1 RVMLRTALRTA
12 SALSL
17 LAAAAALTL
26 GQTPAGTG
34 SPTTGV
40 RAKSLL
46 GTTVTLQGGTRAGT
60 IEDIV
65 LSNDGV
71 VDYLIVSEGGK
82 LVTVPWDAVN
92 FNYQKRTATIN
103 LAPEQYRRIPTYTTT
118 EYPQYYSP
126 VYRTEVYKY
135 YNLSPAK
142 VRRLERR

>member
-1 RVMLRTALRTA
+1 VEPPPG
-12 SALSL
+12 SP
-17 LAAAAALTL
+17 
-26 GQTPAGTG
+26 PAFLPGGGSCYVANCSSHRFCPLPAGGRGRSDPGANPPGTG

-118 EYPQYYSP
+118 EYPQY
-126 VYRTEVYKY
+126 
-135 YNLSPAK
+135 
-142 VRRLERR
+142 